1 MKRKILFNLYM
12 PCLVI
17 IQLLLSVACSD
28 KETSFPT
35 DEVVPT
41 VRVLFASSGL
51 GDMSYNDNILRGI
64 IEEQKASSFQL
75 EYTAPT
81 NETKAEQIL
90 EKWLTDDNPQYCF
103 TILAS
108 SEYEDLARNHFPA
121 TATHN
126 YLMFDTRAKDL
137 SIPVFH
143 FTGYGVSFLT
153 GIAAYTQ
160 TKAEKAAYLGGQE
173 HEVFI
178 EECYDGFR
186 DGYLYAGGKEVADAY
201 LSSTQK
207 GFAMPQR
214 AYEMADSLYKL
225 YPFIYAM
232 AGNSNNG
239 VYQYL
244 RDYPENKYTAG
255 VDTDQ
260 SAYSSQIIGSM
271 IKETDRCVRQYIVRW
286 MNGEELPM
294 REWYTLESGY
304 MSFKIADAYKNG
316 LEKVVSGSL
325 QIAINKEKEY
335 ERDRQNNE

>member
-1 MKRKILFNLYM
+1 MRKEPLFNLGIPY
-12 PCLVI
+12 LVI
-17 IQLLLSVACSD
+17 ILLLLNTACSE
-28 KETSFPT
+28 KESFSPSF
-35 DEVVPT
+35 EAIPT

-51 GDMSYNDNILRGI
+51 GDMSYNDNILRAI
-64 IEEQKASSFQL
+64 IEEQKQNFFQL

-81 NETKAEQIL
+81 NDIKAEQIL
-90 EKWLTDDNPQYCF
+90 QKWRVDENPQYYF
-103 TILAS
+103 TILAA
-108 SEYEDLARNHFPA
+108 SEYETLARDSFS
-121 TATHN
+121 TTTTHN
-126 YLMFDTRAKDL
+126 YLMFDTKAKDI

-143 FTGYGVSFLT
+143 FTGYGVSFLV

-160 TKAEKAAYLGGQE
+160 TKADKAAYIGGQE
-173 HEVFI
+173 HEAFI

-186 DGYLYAGGKEVADAY
+186 DGYLYAGGKEVVETY
-201 LSSTQK
+201 LSTTQK
-207 GFAMPQR
+207 GFSMPQR

-239 VYQYL
+239 IYQYL
-244 RDYPENKYTAG
+244 RDHPANKYTAG

-271 IKETDRCVRQYIVRW
+271 IKEIGRCVRQYITCW

-304 MSFKIADAYKNG
+304 MSFQIADAYKKN
-316 LEKVVSGSL
+316 LEQVISENL
-325 QIAINKEKEY
+325 QTAINKEKEY
-335 ERDRQNNE
+335 GRDKQENK